1 MSGIIDFLV
10 NAQVMDF
17 LTDPRVIF
25 AAAALFIVSLFFKW
39 RVFALT
45 LFAVAALVAVA
56 QYSRV
61 AEGQATM
68 DRNLLFFSIGSFV
81 VIVIVIYFLFI
92 RGD

>member
-17 LTDPRVIF
+17 LADVRVIF
-25 AAAALFIVSLFFKW
+25 AAAALFLVSLFFKW
-39 RVFALT
+39 RILALT

-61 AEGQATM
+61 VEGQATM
-68 DRNLLFFSIGSFV
+68 DQNLLFFSIGSFV